1 MKEKTI
7 SSPDG
12 VFRQRINTEI
22 ENFRVSVNEIVDD
35 QQMNF
40 RSMFDLEQDVGPAQ
54 EVLG

>member
-54 EVLG
+54 EVVG